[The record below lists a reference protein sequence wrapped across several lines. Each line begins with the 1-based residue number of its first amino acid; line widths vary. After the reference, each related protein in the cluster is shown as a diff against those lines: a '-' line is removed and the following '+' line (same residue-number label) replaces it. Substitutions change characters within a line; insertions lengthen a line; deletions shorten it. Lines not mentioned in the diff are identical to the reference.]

1 MAQKHLDGANLLH
14 YNSSKGCHE
23 KLRQLLK
30 PVKNRKVIENVRP
43 KGYIGPSI
51 SNGLFNSV
59 HGEPLNIQ
67 KWKNVENHCYLRSY
81 LNDATPSGQGF
92 DQNDCSEFETD
103 NIEMVKNDKDEHA
116 GRLLTAVLM
125 PETQMISS
133 CKSKN
138 VLKGNLIPKTLIDDD
153 MILQHAKLLADEAY
167 AKLILN
173 PVIQCMLN
181 REPESG
187 RYIEQKSAVTNM
199 RDRNALNEM
208 NYEWAQSSMID
219 QNLVD
224 RTRLHHKSKNLGYTK
239 HPATR
244 CSSKKCG
251 TSKLARSTLSI
262 IANNLPP
269 TRFGKWAEA
278 VYGQAT
284 KNRDQIG
291 ESCKRHSLRFTT
303 KFKRIPRGWG
313 FSWSDDAI
321 CKKQVNRRPL
331 PSLIH

>member
-1 MAQKHLDGANLLH
+1 M
-14 YNSSKGCHE
+14 
-23 KLRQLLK
+23 
-30 PVKNRKVIENVRP
+30 
-43 KGYIGPSI
+43 
-51 SNGLFNSV
+51 
-59 HGEPLNIQ
+59 
-67 KWKNVENHCYLRSY
+67 
-81 LNDATPSGQGF
+81 NDATPSEPGF
-92 DQNDCSEFETD
+92 GQNDCSEFETD
-103 NIEMVKNDKDEHA
+103 NIEMVKNDKDEHVD
-116 GRLLTAVLM
+116 RLLTAVLM

-167 AKLILN
+167 AKLILD

-187 RYIEQKSAVTNM
+187 RYIEQESAVTNM
-199 RDRNALNEM
+199 RDRNSLNEM
-208 NYEWAQSSMID
+208 NYDWAQSSMMEP
-219 QNLVD
+219 NLVD
-224 RTRLHHKSKNLGYTK
+224 RTRLHHKSRNLGYTK

-251 TSKLARSTLSI
+251 ISKPARSTMSS
-262 IANNLPP
+262 IANTSKNHPP

-303 KFKRIPRGWG
+303 KSKRIPRGWG

-321 CKKQVNRRPL
+321 CKKHVNKRLL